1 MMNLLI
7 NEWMKAWYGRKVW
20 IFMSVMGVAVTF
32 TFFVALLM
40 NMNFDLMIT
49 TEDFITVGSAMSF
62 FVILYSFVLITGA
75 ISGEFASGT
84 IKQLLIRPVSRHR
97 ILLSKWVASLLLS
110 IGLYA
115 LMMLVIFLFG
125 LFFPHQQSLVDTLI
139 DAGLFVLYATPTFVF
154 YVSFATLVAV
164 ITRNTAVTVVITILP
179 YFFADIFLMIA
190 NQYEWTQWV
199 VFRHIDVFTNYHPAS
214 FFEPPFESM
223 WASIGFLGLHIAVFL
238 AVSHI
243 VFKKRDVI

>member
-1 MMNLLI
+1 MSRDDESSNQRVDEGLVRKKSMDFYERDGCGSNVHI
-7 NEWMKAWYGRKVW
+7 FCRAFNEHEFRLDDYNRR
-20 IFMSVMGVAVTF
+20 FHYRR
-32 TFFVALLM
+32 
-40 NMNFDLMIT
+40 
-49 TEDFITVGSAMSF
+49 SAMSF

-223 WASIGFLGLHIAVFL
+223 WLRL
-238 AVSHI
+238 AFS
-243 VFKKRDVI
+243 DCTSPSS